1 MPRYRLNRRRSWRGL
16 ILVGAV
22 ALSAYL
28 GSSHRH
34 HLDPTVLAAGSSSRS
49 HSLMAL
55 PKPNPS
61 APIDWVPAGAV
72 PNVPVSEPEGIL
84 FVYGQPNPLWSRHA
98 NQQGPIASTT
108 KLMTAYLAT
117 QSLPMSQIV
126 QISDVA
132 AATGGSEMFMKPG
145 DHFTVHQLL
154 VGLLL
159 RSANNA
165 AVALGQAVSGHT
177 SAFVSLMNATA
188 RQLGMMHTHY
198 ADPNGLSTNSQ
209 SSAADLATIAQIDL
223 RSKILRAIFRTKQT
237 TLPENPSV
245 VNIDGIIWR
254 DPTAIGLKTGWTTP
268 AGACLVFAATRPV
281 DGHMV
286 TLVGVLLHGG
296 LFTTEY
302 NDAEGLLNWGFK
314 AIAPKVAALA
324 ARHQLPPQLT
334 P

>member
-1 MPRYRLNRRRSWRGL
+1 MPRYRINRRRSWRGL
-16 ILVGAV
+16 LLVGAV
-22 ALSAYL
+22 ALAAYL
-28 GSSHRH
+28 GNTHRR
-34 HLDPTVLAAGSSSRS
+34 HLDPTVMAASASSRS

-55 PKPNPS
+55 PKPGPS
-61 APIDWVPAGAV
+61 DPISWVPRGAV
-72 PNVPVSEPEGIL
+72 PNVPISEPTGIL
-84 FVYGQPNPLWSRHA
+84 LVYGQPNPIWSRHP

-108 KLMTAYLAT
+108 KLMTAYLTT
-117 QSLPMSQIV
+117 QSLPMSQTV
-126 QISDVA
+126 TISDVA

-177 SAFVSLMNATA
+177 ATFVSLMNATA
-188 RQLGMMHTHY
+188 QELGMTHTHY
-198 ADPNGLSTNSQ
+198 ADPNGLSTNSR
-209 SSAADLATIAQIDL
+209 SSAADLATIAQVDL
-223 RSKILRAIFRTKQT
+223 RSKTLRAIFGTKQT
-237 TLPENPSV
+237 SLPENPSV

-302 NDAEGLLNWGFK
+302 NDAEGLLNWGFS

-324 ARHQLPPQLT
+324 AHHQLPAQLT